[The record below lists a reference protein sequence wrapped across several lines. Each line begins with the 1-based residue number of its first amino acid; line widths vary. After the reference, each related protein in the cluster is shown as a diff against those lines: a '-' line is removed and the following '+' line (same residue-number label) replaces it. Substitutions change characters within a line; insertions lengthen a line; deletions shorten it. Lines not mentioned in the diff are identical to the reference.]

1 MSVQIERRWF
11 SVEEYDRMI
20 ETGIFPEDDRI
31 ELIDGEVVK
40 MSPIGNSHA
49 ACVLRF
55 TTFFSR
61 LVGRLALVNVQN
73 PIQLDDYSKPQPDI
87 ALLKPHKDFYAQS
100 PPSPTDV
107 LLLVEVADSS
117 VAYDR
122 GVKIPLY
129 ARAAIPEVWL
139 VDLPR
144 EVIEVYAQPVAGVY
158 QSFREARRGDRLTLA
173 SLPKLELRVDDL
185 LG

>member
-11 SVEEYDRMI
+11 SVAEYDRMI

-31 ELIDGEVVK
+31 ELIEGEVVK
-40 MSPIGNSHA
+40 MSPIGNFHA
-49 ACVLRF
+49 ACVKRSTAIFYHLVA
-55 TTFFSR
+55 R
-61 LVGRLALVNVQN
+61 LVVISVQD

-87 ALLKPHKDFYAQS
+87 ALLKPRQDFYVQS
-100 PPSPTDV
+100 PPTPADI
-107 LLLVEVADSS
+107 LLIVEVADSS

-129 ARAAIPEVWL
+129 ACAGIPEVWL

-144 EVIEVYAQPVAGVY
+144 EVIEIYAQPANGVY
-158 QSFREARRGDRLTLA
+158 ESFREARRGDHLTLA
-173 SLPKLELRVDDL
+173 SLPKLNLRVDDI

>member
-11 SVEEYDRMI
+11 SVDEYDRMI
-20 ETGIFPEDDRI
+20 EAGIFTEDDRI

-40 MSPIGNSHA
+40 MSPVGNSHA
-49 ACVLRF
+49 ACVKRSTAIF
-55 TTFFSR
+55 YQQVAQQVVIS
-61 LVGRLALVNVQN
+61 VQD

-87 ALLKPHKDFYAQS
+87 ALLKPRKDFYAQS
-100 PPSPTDV
+100 PPTPADV

-129 ARAAIPEVWL
+129 ARAGISEVWL

-144 EVIEVYAQPVAGVY
+144 EVIEVYAQPANSVY
-158 QSFREARRGDRLTLA
+158 QSVYEARRGDRLTLA
-173 SLPKLELRVDDL
+173 SLPKFELRVDDL

>member
-11 SVEEYDRMI
+11 SVAEYDRMI

-31 ELIDGEVVK
+31 ELIEGEVVK
-40 MSPIGNSHA
+40 MSPIGHFHA
-49 ACVLRF
+49 ACVLRL

-61 LVGRLALVNVQN
+61 LVGRLAFVSVQN
-73 PIQLDDYSKPQPDI
+73 PIRLDDYSKPQPDI
-87 ALLKPHKDFYAQS
+87 ALLNPRKDFYAQS
-100 PPSPTDV
+100 PPTPADV

-122 GVKIPLY
+122 GVKIPLD
-129 ARAAIPEVWL
+129 ARAGIPEVWL

-144 EVIEVYAQPVAGVY
+144 EVIEIYAQPADGVY
-158 QSFREARRGDRLTLA
+158 QTFREARRGDHLTRA
-173 SLPKLELRVDDL
+173 SLPKLKLRVDDI